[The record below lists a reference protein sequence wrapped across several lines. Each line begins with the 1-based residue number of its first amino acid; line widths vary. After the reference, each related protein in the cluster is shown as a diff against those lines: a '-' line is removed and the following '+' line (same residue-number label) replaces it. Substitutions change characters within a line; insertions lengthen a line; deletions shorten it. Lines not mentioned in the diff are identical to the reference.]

1 MRRGRC
7 ASRIMRGLVTFFIHL
22 VVTFAR
28 QLGPGG
34 LRSVIAESLLAK
46 HQLLILNRSRERTV
60 GKMHLRLTFTPQSSA
75 RSRASAPIR
84 CD

>member
-7 ASRIMRGLVTFFIHL
+7 APRIVRDLVTFFIHL

-34 LRSVIAESLLAK
+34 LRCVIAASLLAK
-46 HQLLILNRSRERTV
+46 HQLLILDRSEERAV
-60 GKMHLRLTFTPQSSA
+60 RKMHLRLTFTSPE
-75 RSRASAPIR
+75 
-84 CD
+84 

>member
-7 ASRIMRGLVTFFIHL
+7 ASRIVRDLVTFFIHL

-46 HQLLILNRSRERTV
+46 HQLLILNRSRDRV
-60 GKMHLRLTFTPQSSA
+60 ARKMHLRLTF
-75 RSRASAPIR
+75 ASPE
-84 CD
+84 